1 MTASLSKSQYEHSW
15 IPRYFRK
22 TETQDP
28 LHKWIGTYNTFRM
41 HLPTMIK
48 DGQREVE
55 EKGLQRSILRMRKNI
70 SSVQTQLVLSASCL
84 MQLILPNLY
93 GLDFHIRF

>member
-1 MTASLSKSQYEHSW
+1 
-15 IPRYFRK
+15 
-22 TETQDP
+22 
-28 LHKWIGTYNTFRM
+28 M
-41 HLPTMIK
+41 HLPTVIK

-84 MQLILPNLY
+84 MQLILRNLY